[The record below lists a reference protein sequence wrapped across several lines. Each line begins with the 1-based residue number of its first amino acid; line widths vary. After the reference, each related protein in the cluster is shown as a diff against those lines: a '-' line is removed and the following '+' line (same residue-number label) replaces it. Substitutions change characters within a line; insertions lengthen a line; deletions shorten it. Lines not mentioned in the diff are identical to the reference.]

1 MLRTTTG
8 LSHTKTLLPALL
20 LALGSMGA
28 CDPGSDT
35 ELDEQNLKE
44 DLSPRI
50 ISRVVTMA
58 NGVQRQF
65 TGKWQPQPRC
75 RTMKTPSGPR
85 TTCAATQPGDYVAAA
100 VHEFAGAA
108 ATDPPFGAKWGNQP
122 YQGCGVAAAYN
133 VLAYFGAANPW
144 PAGIRFTKFSD
155 SRIMSVPSQLR
166 ADLEAALN
174 NQANGRYSVE
184 LLYGSPTFRIVA
196 NALAGGGVVVALVN
210 NGTHWQTITGM
221 RDSGRSD
228 EWARTIWEFY
238 ATDYGFSGVWR
249 TEAELDL
256 ELHGWDNL
264 GSIFGGGD
272 AVDYRS
278 DTFLIVRKNG

>member
-1 MLRTTTG
+1 MFRTR
-8 LSHTKTLLPALL
+8 LPRMKPLLAAL
-20 LALGSMGA
+20 LALGPIAA
-28 CDPGSDT
+28 CDPGSDA
-35 ELDEQNLKE
+35 ELDEQNLTE
-44 DLSPRI
+44 NLSPQIR
-50 ISRVVTMA
+50 SSVVNMA

-65 TGKWQPQPRC
+65 TGVWQPEPRC
-75 RTMKTPSGPR
+75 RKMKNPYSETPR
-85 TTCAATQPGDYVAAA
+85 TVCAATQPGAYLKAA
-100 VHEFAGAA
+100 VHEYAGAGPN
-108 ATDPPFGAKWGNQP
+108 DPPFGAKWGNQP

-144 PAGIRFTKFSD
+144 PAGIRFTKWSD

-166 ADLEAALN
+166 TDLENALN

-184 LLYGSPTFRIVA
+184 LFYGTPASQIVA
-196 NALAGGGVVVALVN
+196 RALAGGGVVVALVN
-210 NGTHWQTITGM
+210 NGTHWQVLTGM

-238 ATDYGFSGVWR
+238 ALDYGFSGVWR
-249 TEAELDL
+249 TEADLDL

>member
-1 MLRTTTG
+1 MLMTSAPPT
-8 LSHTKTLLPALL
+8 TKTTPSIGLTWRVLPALA
-20 LALGSMGA
+20 LALGSIA
-28 CDPGSDT
+28 CDPGNDA
-35 ELDEQNLKE
+35 ELDEQNLTE
-44 DLSPRI
+44 DLSPQNR
-50 ISRVVTMA
+50 SYVVNMA

-65 TGKWQPQPRC
+65 TGVWKPEPRC
-75 RTMKTPSGPR
+75 RKMKNPYSDTPR
-85 TTCAATQPGDYVAAA
+85 TVCAATQPGAYLS
-100 VHEFAGAA
+100 A
-108 ATDPPFGAKWGNQP
+108 ATDAPFGARWGNQP

-155 SRIMSVPSQLR
+155 GRIMSVPSQLR
-166 ADLEAALN
+166 TDLENALN

-184 LLYGSPTFRIVA
+184 LFNGTPASRIVA
-196 NALAGGGVVVALVN
+196 SALASGGVVVALVN

-238 ATDYGFSGVWR
+238 ALDYDFSGVWR

-264 GSIFGGGD
+264 GSILGGGD